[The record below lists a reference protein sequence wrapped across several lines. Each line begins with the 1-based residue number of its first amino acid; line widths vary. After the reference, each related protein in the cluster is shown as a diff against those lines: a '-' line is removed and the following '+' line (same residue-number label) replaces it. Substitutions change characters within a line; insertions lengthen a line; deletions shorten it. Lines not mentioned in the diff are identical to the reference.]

1 MKTVWMLGLSVAL
14 AAVSSAAWAFEE
26 QKGGAAPTTSAPA
39 AAAAPA
45 PQGDPAALDL
55 NTEAAKGAE
64 GTEIRLPGLGKLGVL
79 PKMDFGL
86 ELLYGADP
94 KPSDAPAEQSA
105 DDQELKIRGSLK
117 HNF

>member
-1 MKTVWMLGLSVAL
+1 MKTVWRLGLSVAL
-14 AAVSSAAWAFEE
+14 AAASSAAWAFEE

-39 AAAAPA
+39 AADPA
-45 PQGDPAALDL
+45 PQGDPGAVNL
-55 NTEAAKGAE
+55 NTDTAKGAE
-64 GTEIRLPGLGKLGVL
+64 GTEIRLPGLGKVGVL

-105 DDQELKIRGSLK
+105 DDDELKIRGSLK